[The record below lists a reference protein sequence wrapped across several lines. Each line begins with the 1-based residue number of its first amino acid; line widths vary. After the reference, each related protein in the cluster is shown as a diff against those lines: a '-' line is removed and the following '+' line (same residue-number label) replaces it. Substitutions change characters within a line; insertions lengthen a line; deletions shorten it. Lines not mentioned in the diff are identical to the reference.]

1 MRFIFK
7 NNIIHF
13 MPILDD
19 LSQGSRIAYIRKF
32 RNLSQDDV
40 SDSLGLT
47 GECKRRTM
55 TRYESGERSPKDER
69 LKELSKILL
78 TNINMIK
85 AYDFKY
91 ESDLVYLLLWL
102 EIKYPNLR
110 IDIDTKNEKFNKFL
124 EVWNEMRLK
133 YQAGKI
139 KLEDY
144 VEWKITYEY
153 GEW

>member
-1 MRFIFK
+1 MRLIFK

-19 LSQGSRIAYIRKF
+19 LSQGSRIAYIRQF

-47 GECKRRTM
+47 GESKRRTM
-55 TRYESGERSPKDER
+55 TRYEKGERVPKEER
-69 LKELSKILL
+69 LKKLSRILL

-85 AYDFKY
+85 VYDFKS
-91 ESDLVYLLLWL
+91 ESDIVYLLLWL

-110 IDIDTKNEKFNKFL
+110 IDIDTKNEKFDKFL
-124 EVWNEMRLK
+124 KIWNEMRLK

-144 VEWKITYEY
+144 IEWKITYEY
-153 GEW
+153 GE

>member
-1 MRFIFK
+1 MRLIFK
-7 NNIIHF
+7 NNIIYS

-19 LSQGSRIAYIRKF
+19 LSQGSRIAYIRQF
-32 RNLSQDDV
+32 RYLSQDDV

-55 TRYESGERSPKDER
+55 TRYESGERTPKEER

-85 AYDFKY
+85 VYDFKS
-91 ESDLVYLLLWL
+91 ESDIVYLLLWL

-110 IDIDTKNEKFNKFL
+110 IDIDTKNERFNKFL
-124 EVWNEMRLK
+124 EIWNEMRLK
-133 YQAGKI
+133 YKAGKI

-144 VEWKITYEY
+144 IEWKITYEY
-153 GEW
+153 GE

>member
-1 MRFIFK
+1 MRLIFK
-7 NNIIHF
+7 NNIYYS

-19 LSQGSRIAYIRKF
+19 LSQGLRIAYIRQF
-32 RNLSQDDV
+32 INLTQDDV

-55 TRYESGERSPKDER
+55 TRYESGERTPKVER

-78 TNINMIK
+78 TNINLIK
-85 AYDFKY
+85 KYDFKS
-91 ESDLVYLLLWL
+91 ESDLAYLLLWL

-110 IDIDTKNEKFNKFL
+110 INIDTKSDEFDNFL
-124 EVWNEMRLK
+124 KVWNEMRLK

-144 VEWKITYEY
+144 IEWKLTYEY
-153 GEW
+153 GE

>member
-7 NNIIHF
+7 NNIIHS

-19 LSQGSRIAYIRKF
+19 LSQGSRIAYIRQF

-47 GECKRRTM
+47 GESKRRTM
-55 TRYESGERSPKDER
+55 TRYEKGERVPKEER
-69 LKELSKILL
+69 LKELSRILF

-85 AYDFKY
+85 TYDFKS
-91 ESDLVYLLLWL
+91 ESDIVYLLLWL

-110 IDIDTKNEKFNKFL
+110 IDIDTKNEKFAKFL
-124 EVWNEMRLK
+124 KIWNEMRLK
-133 YQAGKI
+133 YQSGNI
-139 KLEDY
+139 KLKDY
-144 VEWKITYEY
+144 IEWKLTYEY
-153 GEW
+153 GE

>member
-7 NNIIHF
+7 NNVYYS

-32 RNLSQDDV
+32 RFLTQDDV

-47 GECKRRTM
+47 GESKRRTI
-55 TRYESGERSPKDER
+55 TRYESGERVPKDER

-85 AYDFKY
+85 VYDFKS

-102 EIKYPNLR
+102 EIKYPSLR
-110 IDIDTKNEKFNKFL
+110 IDIDTKSNKFDKFL
-124 EVWNEMRLK
+124 KVWNEMRLK

-144 VEWKITYEY
+144 IEWKLTYEY
-153 GEW
+153 GE

>member
-7 NNIIHF
+7 NNIYYS

-19 LSQGSRIAYIRKF
+19 LSQGSRIAYIRQF

-40 SDSLGLT
+40 SDSLGLI
-47 GECKRRTM
+47 GESKRRTV
-55 TRYESGERSPKDER
+55 TRYEKGERVPKEER
-69 LKELSKILL
+69 LKELSRILL

-85 AYDFKY
+85 AYDFKS
-91 ESDLVYLLLWL
+91 ESDIVYLLLWL

-110 IDIDTKNEKFNKFL
+110 IDIDAKSERFNKFL
-124 EVWNEMRLK
+124 EAWNETRLK
-133 YQAGKI
+133 YQTGKT

-144 VEWKITYEY
+144 IEWKITYEY
-153 GEW
+153 GE

>member
-1 MRFIFK
+1 MRLIFK
-7 NNIIHF
+7 NNIIHSI
-13 MPILDD
+13 PILDD
-19 LSQGSRIAYIRKF
+19 LSQGSRIAYIRQF

-47 GECKRRTM
+47 GESKRRTV
-55 TRYESGERSPKDER
+55 TRYEKGERVPKEER

-85 AYDFKY
+85 VYDFKS
-91 ESDLVYLLLWL
+91 ESDLVYFLLWL
-102 EIKYPNLR
+102 EIKYPKLR
-110 IDIDTKNEKFNKFL
+110 IDFDTKSDKFNKFL
-124 EVWNEMRLK
+124 EVWNQMRLK

-144 VEWKITYEY
+144 IEWKLTYEY
-153 GEW
+153 GE

>member
-85 AYDFKY
+85 AYDFKC

-110 IDIDTKNEKFNKFL
+110 IDIDTKNEIFNKFL
-124 EVWNEMRLK
+124 R
-133 YQAGKI
+133 
-139 KLEDY
+139 
-144 VEWKITYEY
+144 Y
-153 GEW
+153 GMK

>member
-19 LSQGSRIAYIRKF
+19 LSQGSRIAYIRQF

-47 GECKRRTM
+47 GESKRRTV
-55 TRYESGERSPKDER
+55 TRYESGERVPKEER

-85 AYDFKY
+85 VYDFKS
-91 ESDLVYLLLWL
+91 ESDLAYLLLWL

-110 IDIDTKNEKFNKFL
+110 IDIDTKNEKFDKFL

-139 KLEDY
+139 KLENY
-144 VEWKITYEY
+144 IEWKLTYEY
-153 GEW
+153 GG

>member
-1 MRFIFK
+1 
-7 NNIIHF
+7 

-19 LSQGSRIAYIRKF
+19 LSQGLRIAYIRQF

-85 AYDFKY
+85 VYDFKS

-110 IDIDTKNEKFNKFL
+110 IDIDTKNEIFNKFL
-124 EVWNEMRLK
+124 EEWNEMRLK

-153 GEW
+153 GE

>member
-1 MRFIFK
+1 MRLIFK
-7 NNIIHF
+7 NNIIYS

-19 LSQGSRIAYIRKF
+19 LSQGSRIAYIRQF

-40 SDSLGLT
+40 SDSLGLI
-47 GECKRRTM
+47 GESKRRTV
-55 TRYESGERSPKDER
+55 TRYEKGERVPKEER
-69 LKELSKILL
+69 LKELSRILL

-85 AYDFKY
+85 VYDFKS
-91 ESDLVYLLLWL
+91 ESDLAYLLLWL

-110 IDIDTKNEKFNKFL
+110 IDIDTKNERFNKFL

-144 VEWKITYEY
+144 IEWKLTYEY
-153 GEW
+153 GE

>member
-7 NNIIHF
+7 NNIIYS

-19 LSQGSRIAYIRKF
+19 LSQGSRIAYIRQF
-32 RNLSQDDV
+32 RYLSQDDV

-55 TRYESGERSPKDER
+55 TRYESGERTPKEER

-85 AYDFKY
+85 VYDFKS
-91 ESDLVYLLLWL
+91 ESDLAYLLLWL
-102 EIKYPNLR
+102 EIKYQNLR
-110 IDIDTKNEKFNKFL
+110 IDIDTKNERFNKFL

-144 VEWKITYEY
+144 IEWKLTYEY
-153 GEW
+153 GE

>member
-1 MRFIFK
+1 MQLIFK
-7 NNIIHF
+7 NNIIHS

-110 IDIDTKNEKFNKFL
+110 IDIDTKNEIFNKFL

-153 GEW
+153 GE

>member
-1 MRFIFK
+1 
-7 NNIIHF
+7 

-19 LSQGSRIAYIRKF
+19 LSQGSRIAYIRQF
-32 RNLSQDDV
+32 RNLTQDDV

-47 GECKRRTM
+47 GESKRRTM
-55 TRYESGERSPKDER
+55 ARYENRERTPKKGR

-85 AYDFKY
+85 AYDFKC
-91 ESDLVYLLLWL
+91 ESDLAYLLLWL

-110 IDIDTKNEKFNKFL
+110 IDIDTKNEKFDKFL
-124 EVWNEMRLK
+124 KDWNEMRLK

-144 VEWKITYEY
+144 IEWKLTYEY
-153 GEW
+153 GE

>member
-1 MRFIFK
+1 M
-7 NNIIHF
+7 
-13 MPILDD
+13 
-19 LSQGSRIAYIRKF
+19 
-32 RNLSQDDV
+32 
-40 SDSLGLT
+40 
-47 GECKRRTM
+47 KRT
-55 TRYESGERSPKDER
+55 PKEDR

-85 AYDFKY
+85 VYDFKS

-124 EVWNEMRLK
+124 EIWNEMRLN
-133 YQAGKI
+133 YQSGKV
-139 KLEDY
+139 KLRDY
-144 VEWKITYEY
+144 IEWKLTYEY

>member
-7 NNIIHF
+7 NNIIHS

-19 LSQGSRIAYIRKF
+19 LSQGSRIAYIRQF
-32 RNLSQDDV
+32 RYLSQDDV

-55 TRYESGERSPKDER
+55 TRYESGERTPKEER

-85 AYDFKY
+85 AYDFKS
-91 ESDLVYLLLWL
+91 ESDIVYLLLWL
-102 EIKYPNLR
+102 EIKYPKLR
-110 IDIDTKNEKFNKFL
+110 IDIDAKSERFNKFL
-124 EVWNEMRLK
+124 EAWNEIRLK

-144 VEWKITYEY
+144 IEWKLTYEY
-153 GEW
+153 GE

>member
-69 LKELSKILL
+69 LKELSKILI

-110 IDIDTKNEKFNKFL
+110 IDIDTKNEIFNKFL

-153 GEW
+153 GE

>member
-7 NNIIHF
+7 NNIYYS

-19 LSQGSRIAYIRKF
+19 LSQGSRIAYIRQF
-32 RNLSQDDV
+32 RYLSQDDV

-55 TRYESGERSPKDER
+55 TRYESGERTPKEER

-85 AYDFKY
+85 VYDFKS
-91 ESDLVYLLLWL
+91 ESDIVYLLLWL

-110 IDIDTKNEKFNKFL
+110 IDIDTKNERFNKFL

-144 VEWKITYEY
+144 IEWKITYEY
-153 GEW
+153 GE

>member
-1 MRFIFK
+1 MRILYTK
-7 NNIIHF
+7 
-13 MPILDD
+13 PELDD
-19 LSQGSRIAYIRKF
+19 LSQGSRIAYIRQF

-47 GECKRRTM
+47 GESKRRTV
-55 TRYESGERSPKDER
+55 TRYEKGERVPKEER
-69 LKELSKILL
+69 LKELSRILL

-85 AYDFKY
+85 VYDFKS
-91 ESDLVYLLLWL
+91 ESDIVYLLLWL
-102 EIKYPNLR
+102 EIKYPKLR
-110 IDIDTKNEKFNKFL
+110 IDFDTKNERFNKFL

-144 VEWKITYEY
+144 IEWKITYEY
-153 GEW
+153 GE

>member
-1 MRFIFK
+1 MRLIFK
-7 NNIIHF
+7 NNIIYS

-19 LSQGSRIAYIRKF
+19 LSQGSRIAYIRQF
-32 RNLSQDDV
+32 RYLSQDDV

-55 TRYESGERSPKDER
+55 TRYESGERTPKEER

-85 AYDFKY
+85 VYDFKS
-91 ESDLVYLLLWL
+91 ESDVVYLLLWL
-102 EIKYPNLR
+102 EIKYSNLR
-110 IDIDTKNEKFNKFL
+110 IDIDTKNERFNKFL

-144 VEWKITYEY
+144 IEWKITYEY
-153 GEW
+153 GE